1 MRRRRPTEESRARA
15 ARISQALADLLPDE
29 PLVAERPAERRRE
42 EGLGA
47 CPGCGAVL
55 QRSAARHGIEIDAC
69 AECGG
74 IWLDAGELELLTVGL
89 DPAPGEG
96 AVDERELRKQ
106 VPAARS
112 HEGEVRYRECP
123 RCSDIMTRRNFGTI
137 SGVIVDECPKH
148 GIWLDAGELEAI
160 EAFIRAGGRALGAA
174 ARARAA
180 QRLLPPPPPEPLPEA
195 EARRVRRGTA
205 LVDVLWSL
213 FFG

>member
-74 IWLDAGELELLTVGL
+74 IWLDAGELE
-89 DPAPGEG
+89 
-96 AVDERELRKQ
+96 
-106 VPAARS
+106 
-112 HEGEVRYRECP
+112 
-123 RCSDIMTRRNFGTI
+123 
-137 SGVIVDECPKH
+137 
-148 GIWLDAGELEAI
+148 AI